1 MKETEPQKFQV
12 TISEIR
18 WSKIIKIAKDLEI
31 PMNVLV
37 DVVLEDV
44 IVRYISKSE
53 DYKDD
58 INFSKRN

>member
-1 MKETEPQKFQV
+1 MKDKEPLKFQV
-12 TISEIR
+12 TISEVR
-18 WSKIIKIAKDLEI
+18 WSKIIKIAEELEI

-44 IVRYISKSE
+44 IVRYISRSE

-58 INFSKRN
+58 IKFNKRN

>member
-1 MKETEPQKFQV
+1 MKEAEPLKFQV
-12 TISEIR
+12 TISETR
-18 WSKIIKIAKDLEI
+18 WSKIIKIAEELEI

-58 INFSKRN
+58 FKFNKRN